1 MKKKQVLPE
10 ALYASTQVPPIL
22 PTIGKLRWSK
32 IKPFAPYSYE
42 TFRKYSLEG
51 RAPQPERMNIRCT
64 LYDAYEVH
72 RWLADPI
79 GYTVTKED

>member
-1 MKKKQVLPE
+1 MDKKQFLPE
-10 ALYASTQVPPIL
+10 ALHASPQVPPML
-22 PTIGKLRWSK
+22 PSIGKLRWTK
-32 IKPFAPYSYE
+32 IKPFSPYCYE

-51 RAPQPERMNIRCT
+51 RAPKPERMNNRMT
-64 LYDAYEVH
+64 FYSASEVH